1 MEAGP
6 RDLLKVKSKLN
17 RAGKIHMGDGRE
29 TCDLNQPVSM
39 SAVMFLYT
47 QLEALGLDQGR
58 VLKKRVNQSIRVCR
72 KLFPTSL
79 CCQNVSRLTHT
90 TTLWLCVG
98 SPKAPHPPSF
108 QCAVCPLPQRPS
120 PLSSGW

>member
-29 TCDLNQPVSM
+29 TGELNQPVSM

-47 QLEALGLDQGR
+47 QLEVLGLEQGR
-58 VLKKRVNQSIRVCR
+58 VLTKRINQSKQVGT
-72 KLFPTSL
+72 KLFLTSL
-79 CCQNVSRLTHT
+79 CCQNVS
-90 TTLWLCVG
+90 
-98 SPKAPHPPSF
+98 
-108 QCAVCPLPQRPS
+108 
-120 PLSSGW
+120 

>member
-17 RAGKIHMGDGRE
+17 RTGKIHVGDGRE
-29 TCDLNQPVSM
+29 TCDLNWPASM

-47 QLEALGLDQGR
+47 QFEALGLDQGR
-58 VLKKRVNQSIRVCR
+58 VLKKRINQSRQAVQ

-79 CCQNVSRLTHT
+79 CSQNVS
-90 TTLWLCVG
+90 
-98 SPKAPHPPSF
+98 
-108 QCAVCPLPQRPS
+108 
-120 PLSSGW
+120 